1 MTPGP
6 GENEML
12 SADDSPQGETSTT
25 RQNITIGLALSG
37 GGVRAAVF
45 HLGLLGRLAAD
56 GLLER
61 VTFVSTVSGGSLG
74 TGLVYSLSGNG
85 WPTSEE
91 YLSTTIPRAKRCLT
105 GKDLQLNAIF
115 RLVTRPWHLLYG
127 RAKLLAESI
136 EHLWGVKGLVNEL
149 PDEPRWIIN
158 ATAYESGKNWR
169 FMRKRMGDY
178 KLNQTSEPAFP
189 LASAMA
195 ASAAFP
201 ILIGP
206 LVLRTKNF
214 PWSRFTGESRHAT
227 LPTESE
233 VPSVHLWDGG
243 VYDNLGVEALFK
255 PRGKR
260 YRDEYNFLIVS
271 DASTPVG
278 IERPIPFRRA
288 RRLINIAMDQVR
300 SLRARQLVEHFA
312 SHPNSGA
319 YLKAGNTARYILEQ
333 AGFGGEEVAAA
344 VGICLSEKDAE
355 LALGHKTTL
364 RRPSEEEF
372 DRLYRHGWE
381 VADCTLSAY
390 NPELF
395 SRLGFKPPTYT
406 D

>member
-1 MTPGP
+1 V
-6 GENEML
+6 
-12 SADDSPQGETSTT
+12 A
-25 RQNITIGLALSG
+25 
-37 GGVRAAVF
+37 
-45 HLGLLGRLAAD
+45 
-56 GLLER
+56 
-61 VTFVSTVSGGSLG
+61 
-74 TGLVYSLSGNG
+74 
-85 WPTSEE
+85 EE
-91 YLSTTIPRAKRCLT
+91 YLSTAAPRAKRCLT
-105 GKDLQLNAIF
+105 GKDLQVDAIF

-149 PDEPRWIIN
+149 SDEPRWIIN

-169 FMRKRMGDY
+169 FMSKRMGDY
-178 KLNQTSEPAFP
+178 KLNQILEPAFP

-206 LVLRTKNF
+206 LVLRTEDF
-214 PWSRFTGESRHAT
+214 AWSRFTGESRHAT
-227 LPTESE
+227 LPTESK

-255 PRGKR
+255 PGGKR

-271 DASTPVG
+271 DASTPMG
-278 IERPIPFRRA
+278 IERPYPFRRA

-319 YLKAGNTARYILEQ
+319 YLKAGNTAQYILEQ
-333 AGFGGEEVAAA
+333 AGVGEEEVAAVA
-344 VGICLSEKDAE
+344 SNCLSKKDAE
-355 LALGHKTTL
+355 LAVGHTTTL
-364 RRPSEEEF
+364 RRPSQEEF

-390 NPELF
+390 SPKLF
-395 SRLGFKPPTYT
+395 EKLDFRFSSGTG
-406 D
+406 

>member
-1 MTPGP
+1 MTKQD
-6 GENEML
+6 L
-12 SADDSPQGETSTT
+12 
-25 RQNITIGLALSG
+25 TIGLALSG

-56 GLLER
+56 GLLKR

-74 TGLVYSLSGNG
+74 MGLVYSLAGNG
-85 WPTSEE
+85 WPTSHE
-91 YLSTTIPRAKRCLT
+91 YLSTIAPQTRRCLT
-105 GKDLQLNAIF
+105 GKDLQLDAAF
-115 RLVTRPWHLLYG
+115 RLVTRPWHLFFG

-136 EHLWGVKGLVNEL
+136 ERLWGVWGLVNEL
-149 PDEPRWIIN
+149 PDEPRWVIN

-169 FMRKRMGDY
+169 FMHKRMGDY
-178 KLNQTSEPAFP
+178 KLNQTPEPAFP
-189 LASAMA
+189 VASAMA

-206 LVLRTKNF
+206 LVLRTKDF
-214 PWSRFTGESRHAT
+214 AWSRFTGKSRHAT
-227 LPTESE
+227 LPTETE

-255 PRGKR
+255 PGGKR

-271 DASTPVG
+271 DASTPLG
-278 IERPIPFRRA
+278 IERPFPFRRT

-312 SHPNSGA
+312 SHPDSGA

-333 AGFGGEEVAAA
+333 AGVDEVEVAAA
-344 VGICLSEKDAE
+344 VGSCLSQKDAE

-390 NPELF
+390 SPRLF
-395 SRLGFKPPTYT
+395 TRT
-406 D
+406 DFMPLPAVG

>member
-1 MTPGP
+1 MTTSSGRSDMSPV
-6 GENEML
+6 
-12 SADDSPQGETSTT
+12 DDDNKGGMSTT
-25 RQNITIGLALSG
+25 RKSLTIGLALSG

-56 GLLER
+56 DLLEQ

-74 TGLVYSLSGNG
+74 TGLVYSLSGNR

-91 YLSTTIPRAKRCLT
+91 YLSTIAPRARRYLT
-105 GKDLQLNAIF
+105 GKDLQLDAVF
-115 RLVTRPWHLLYG
+115 RLLTRPWHLFYG

-136 EHLWGVKGLVNEL
+136 EHLWDVRGLINEL
-149 PDEPRWIIN
+149 PDEPRWVIN

-178 KLNQTSEPAFP
+178 KLNQTPEPAFP
-189 LASAMA
+189 VASAMA

-206 LVLRTKNF
+206 LVLRTKDF
-214 PWSRFTGESRHAT
+214 AWSRFTGESRHAT
-227 LPTESE
+227 LPAETE

-243 VYDNLGVEALFK
+243 VYDNLGIEALFK
-255 PRGKR
+255 PGGKR

-271 DASTPVG
+271 DASPPLG
-278 IERPIPFRRA
+278 IERPFPLRRA
-288 RRLINIAMDQVR
+288 RRLINIAMDQVS

-312 SHPNSGA
+312 SHPGSGA
-319 YLKAGNTARYILEQ
+319 YMKVGNTAQYILEQ
-333 AGFGGEEVAAA
+333 AGVDEEEVAAA
-344 VGICLSEKDAE
+344 VSSCLSQKDAE
-355 LALGHKTTL
+355 LAVAHKTTL

-390 NPELF
+390 SPDLF
-395 SRLGFKPPTYT
+395 RRTGFRPLPAV

>member
-1 MTPGP
+1 MPGP
-6 GENEML
+6 GENEMH
-12 SADDSPQGETSTT
+12 SADDGPQGETPTT

-61 VTFVSTVSGGSLG
+61 VTFISTVSGGSLG

-91 YLSTTIPRAKRCLT
+91 CLSTTIPRAKRCLT
-105 GKDLQLNAIF
+105 GKDLQLDAIF

-178 KLNQTSEPAFP
+178 KLNQTPEPAFP

-201 ILIGP
+201 VLIGP
-206 LVLRTKNF
+206 LVLRTKDF
-214 PWSRFTGESRHAT
+214 TWSRFTGESRHAT

-260 YRDEYNFLIVS
+260 YRDEYNFLVVS

-333 AGFGGEEVAAA
+333 AGLGGEKVAAA

-364 RRPSEEEF
+364 RRPSQEEF

-395 SRLGFKPPTYT
+395 SRLGFQPPTYT
-406 D
+406 E

>member
-1 MTPGP
+1 MTADPGR
-6 GENEML
+6 
-12 SADDSPQGETSTT
+12 SDVSAADDGNQGGMSTA
-25 RQNITIGLALSG
+25 RGDLTIGLALSG

-56 GLLER
+56 DLLEQ

-74 TGLVYSLSGNG
+74 TGLIYSLSGNR
-85 WPTSEE
+85 WPTSDE
-91 YLSTTIPRAKRCLT
+91 YLGTVAPRARRCLT
-105 GKDLQLNAIF
+105 GKDLQLDAVF

-136 EHLWGVKGLVNEL
+136 EHLWGVRGLVNEL
-149 PDEPRWIIN
+149 PDEPRWVIN

-178 KLNQTSEPAFP
+178 KLNQTPEPAFP

-206 LVLRTKNF
+206 LVLRTKDF
-214 PWSRFTGESRHAT
+214 AWSRFTGESRHAA
-227 LPTESE
+227 LPTETE

-243 VYDNLGVEALFK
+243 VYDNLGVEPLFK
-255 PRGKR
+255 PGGKR

-271 DASTPVG
+271 DASTPLG
-278 IERPIPFRRA
+278 IERPFPFRRA

-312 SHPNSGA
+312 SCPGSGA
-319 YLKAGNTARYILEQ
+319 YMKVGNTAQYILKQ
-333 AGFGGEEVAAA
+333 AGVDEEEVAAA
-344 VGICLSEKDAE
+344 VSSCLSQKDAE
-355 LALGHKTTL
+355 LAVAHKTTL
-364 RRPSEEEF
+364 RRPSKEEF

-390 NPELF
+390 SPSLF
-395 SRLGFKPPTYT
+395 RRTGFKSLTAV

>member
-1 MTPGP
+1 M
-6 GENEML
+6 
-12 SADDSPQGETSTT
+12 
-25 RQNITIGLALSG
+25 
-37 GGVRAAVF
+37 F

-56 GLLER
+56 DLLEQ

-74 TGLVYSLSGNG
+74 TGLIYSLSGNG
-85 WPTSEE
+85 WPSSEE
-91 YLSTTIPRAKRCLT
+91 YLSTIMPQAKRYLT
-105 GKDLQLNAIF
+105 GKDLQLDAIF
-115 RLVTRPWHLLYG
+115 RLGTRPWHLLYG

-136 EHLWGVKGLVNEL
+136 ENLWGVKGLVNEL
-149 PDEPRWIIN
+149 PDNPRWVIN

-178 KLNQTSEPAFP
+178 KLNQTPEPAFP

-206 LVLRTKNF
+206 LVLRTKDF
-214 PWSRFTGESRHAT
+214 AWSRFTGKSRHAT
-227 LPTESE
+227 LPTETQ

-255 PRGKR
+255 PGGKR

-271 DASTPVG
+271 DASTPLG
-278 IERPIPFRRA
+278 IEKPFPLLRA

-319 YLKAGNTARYILEQ
+319 YLKVGNSAQYILEQ
-333 AGFGGEEVAAA
+333 AGVGEGEVAAVVA
-344 VGICLSEKDAE
+344 GCLSEKDAD
-355 LALGHKTTL
+355 LAVAHKTTL
-364 RRPSEEEF
+364 RRPSEAEF

-381 VADCTLSAY
+381 VADCTLSGY
-390 NPELF
+390 NPDLF
-395 SRLGFKPPTYT
+395 RSLGFQPLSRTR
-406 D
+406 

>member
-1 MTPGP
+1 M
-6 GENEML
+6 
-12 SADDSPQGETSTT
+12 SRT

-56 GLLER
+56 DLLEQ

-74 TGLVYSLSGNG
+74 TGLVYSLSGNR

-91 YLSTTIPRAKRCLT
+91 YLSTVAPRARRCLT
-105 GKDLQLNAIF
+105 GKDLQLNAVF
-115 RLVTRPWHLLYG
+115 RLLTGPWHLFYG
-127 RAKLLAESI
+127 RARLLAESI
-136 EHLWGVKGLVNEL
+136 EHLWGVRGLVNEL
-149 PDEPRWIIN
+149 PDEPRWVIN

-178 KLNQTSEPAFP
+178 RLNQTPEPAFP

-206 LVLRTKNF
+206 LVLRTKDF
-214 PWSRFTGESRHAT
+214 AWSRFTGESRHAT
-227 LPTESE
+227 LPTETE
-233 VPSVHLWDGG
+233 VSSVHLWDGG

-255 PRGKR
+255 PGGKR

-271 DASTPVG
+271 DASTPLG
-278 IERPIPFRRA
+278 IERPFPFRRA

-319 YLKAGNTARYILEQ
+319 YLKVGNTAQYILDQ
-333 AGFGGEEVAAA
+333 ASVDEEEVAVA
-344 VGICLSEKDAE
+344 VSSCLSQKDAR
-355 LALGHKTTL
+355 LAVAHKTTL
-364 RRPSEEEF
+364 RRPSGEEF

-390 NPELF
+390 SPGLF
-395 SRLGFKPPTYT
+395 KRRDFRPLPAA